1 MQHTRPSLVLKSEK
15 LPGSFKNHAESGWP
29 CNIIYFQ
36 MNASAFAL
44 FSLAAIVTMGMAS
57 ASTTV
62 EYHHRLHTF
71 NMKNRARR
79 SPRGRGH
86 GHGHGHGH
94 DHGGYRRPRY
104 GKGRKRSSPGFVQQ
118 INDGLEQAVNQAKL
132 FNRFI
137 FSS

>member
-1 MQHTRPSLVLKSEK
+1 
-15 LPGSFKNHAESGWP
+15 
-29 CNIIYFQ
+29 
-36 MNASAFAL
+36 MNVTTLAMFAL
-44 FSLAAIVTMGMAS
+44 AVIVLGTAS
-57 ASTTV
+57 ASTIV
-62 EYHHRLHTF
+62 FHSLHDFHAANRL
-71 NMKNRARR
+71 RR

-86 GHGHGHGH
+86 GHSQGHGHGRGYGHGHGH
-94 DHGGYRRPRY
+94 GHGGYRRPRY